1 MSVFP
6 AAVKLK
12 GFKAPAQHKLR
23 GRFYDVACRQKI
35 CLSLMLVRSFIL
47 CYNVFYE
54 TIRLRREEY
63 VQKSDFDSAG
73 NMRRHMRCCRHCAY
87 GGAGHAMLFV
97 FYIALYARLKPII
110 QEEIE

>member
-23 GRFYDVACRQKI
+23 GRFYDAACRQKI
-35 CLSLMLVRSFIL
+35 CLSLMLVRSFVL
-47 CYNVFYE
+47 CYN
-54 TIRLRREEY
+54 
-63 VQKSDFDSAG
+63 
-73 NMRRHMRCCRHCAY
+73 
-87 GGAGHAMLFV
+87 
-97 FYIALYARLKPII
+97 LYARLKPII